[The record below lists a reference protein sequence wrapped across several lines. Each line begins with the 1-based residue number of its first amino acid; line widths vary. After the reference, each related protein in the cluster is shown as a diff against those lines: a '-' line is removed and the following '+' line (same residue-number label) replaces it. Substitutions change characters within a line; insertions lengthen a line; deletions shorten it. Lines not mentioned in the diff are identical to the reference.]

1 MLRRT
6 RAIHGTWVS
15 TTRKGG
21 AYACHKLTT
30 ARDGRRRWKR
40 SQSVVSLYNIGRI
53 TNLKKKVQQTKSS
66 NGGHPQKTG
75 EAWMRAAMDVVPC
88 SRPNPGP
95 QPT

>member
-1 MLRRT
+1 MPQTDNST
-6 RAIHGTWVS
+6 RWEAAMEAQPV
-15 TTRKGG
+15 
-21 AYACHKLTT
+21 
-30 ARDGRRRWKR
+30 GRFLVQHRPHH
-40 SQSVVSLYNIGRI
+40 QP
-53 TNLKKKVQQTKSS
+53 KKKVQQTKSS